1 MIKVIATGDS
11 LFTADFPKEYQS
23 KRKQLDEFIAGADV
37 KITNLETNLS
47 DFGNFANQYSGGTW
61 LNTRKELFKYLE
73 TYGFNFYGTANNH
86 CMDYSYAGLLSTI
99 ETLDK
104 KGYAHAGTGKSLG
117 DAEKPAVLTL
127 ESGET
132 TAVFAVD
139 TSMELPSMAGR
150 ASKAFKARAG
160 VNYLRHETAYT
171 VSEKDLSELKRIAR
185 ETGINF
191 TRDKEIASGYILP
204 DKDGTFTFGGT
215 VFTIGKTLPKTQCN
229 AKDLKRLTDNILK
242 AKDEYD
248 YAFILVHCHDD
259 DGVSGSNPPE
269 YLKEFCRAA
278 INAGASAVFGG
289 GCHSLRGMEIYN
301 GKPIFYSLGD
311 FIYQGMR
318 VEYLPP
324 DFMEKYGV
332 DINATAKE
340 GLWARSKG
348 GKIGLQTNE
357 KNFLTV
363 IPKITFDGGEM
374 TDLTLMPVKLGF
386 NTDNEKLEGLP
397 YFATGADGEKIFGK
411 IKELSAPFKTEL
423 VYENGYIKLKR

>member
-47 DFGNFANQYSGGTW
+47 DFGDFANQYSGGTW
-61 LNTRKELFKYLE
+61 LNTRKELFKYLK

-99 ETLDK
+99 ETLNK

-215 VFTIGKTLPKTQCN
+215 VFTTGKTLPKTKCN

-278 INAGASAVFGG
+278 INAGASAV
-289 GCHSLRGMEIYN
+289 
-301 GKPIFYSLGD
+301 
-311 FIYQGMR
+311 
-318 VEYLPP
+318 
-324 DFMEKYGV
+324 
-332 DINATAKE
+332 
-340 GLWARSKG
+340 
-348 GKIGLQTNE
+348 
-357 KNFLTV
+357 
-363 IPKITFDGGEM
+363 
-374 TDLTLMPVKLGF
+374 
-386 NTDNEKLEGLP
+386 
-397 YFATGADGEKIFGK
+397 
-411 IKELSAPFKTEL
+411 
-423 VYENGYIKLKR
+423 